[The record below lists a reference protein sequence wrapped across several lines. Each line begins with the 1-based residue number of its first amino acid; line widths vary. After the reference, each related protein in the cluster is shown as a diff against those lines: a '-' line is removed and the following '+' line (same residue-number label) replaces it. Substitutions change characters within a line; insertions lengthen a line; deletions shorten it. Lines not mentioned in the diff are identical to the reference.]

1 MNVWI
6 VFLFASFVLGA
17 RATRRDRVGRSVWVL
32 VSCVVVSTF
41 FLFERFA

>member
-6 VFLFASFVLGA
+6 VFLFASFLLGA
-17 RATRRDRVGRSVWVL
+17 RATRRDDAGRSAWVL
-32 VSCVVVSTF
+32 VGCVMVATL